1 MNRNINYDENKNL
14 EDEDIGFDSPLY
26 DINLYDKHYLIT
38 VGKERK
44 LVAKKNHYYFP
55 VYLVNEKM
63 VYRQIG
69 AFEFE
74 SVEKTQENRSK
85 TFLDKEGDLDL
96 NRLGDLILYSFANY
110 DFFKSLD
117 IQVNVSKVNDIETAY
132 QMKSKKRNLADLE
145 KSSDSDS
152 DDESPLEI
160 HSKDIKKTKEME
172 KSDTVLK
179 DGIFTKE
186 LSMKLPANLL
196 EETKIESKKNKKEFK
211 DSSKAEWI
219 EKFMKN
225 NNYDIVETADNGDC
239 LFDTV
244 RLAYQQ
250 IGYKTS
256 IEKLRAVVANE
267 ADEAIF
273 EQYRNI
279 YLSAV
284 SQKDNIPRDMKMLK
298 KTNLEL
304 KKRME
309 NAGTREEKVQIKKDA
324 EEVAKKYKF
333 LKEDQESTDELLK
346 EFVFMEGIDDLEKLR
361 ALIKTSTY
369 WADTW
374 AITVLENKLNVKIL
388 LLSEQS
394 YDTGDL
400 NSVLQCGQ
408 ENDEV
413 DPDTEIS
420 PPFYIM
426 TTYSGNHY
434 RLVSYKQKYIFKFS
448 EIPYD
453 VKIMVVIKCMEK
465 NAGPYYRIREFRKF
479 KADIGISTST
489 SGNDREESSGN
500 DGEEDQETRLS
511 YDPNVV
517 FMYYNKSS
525 GVPKAGKGSNEKISE
540 TETADYAELNA
551 KKHKDWRKMLDDAWH
566 TEFSLDGMKW
576 KTVEHYYQGAKF
588 KSKNRKFYELFSI
601 DSGNEIGQDVEF
613 ARVAGSA
620 SGKKK
625 SVVLRPATIKID
637 PDFYG
642 SRNNEEREKA
652 LYAKFSQNQDL
663 KEKLLLT
670 KNAKL
675 THFIPKDEPEVDR
688 LLMKVRKAIQNE
700 KR

>member
-44 LVAKKNHYYFP
+44 LVSKKNCYYFP
-55 VYLVNEKM
+55 VYIVNDKV

-74 SVEKTQENRSK
+74 SVEKTSENRKK

-96 NRLGDLILYSFANY
+96 NRLGEMVLYSFANY

-117 IQVNVSKVNDIETAY
+117 IHVNSSKINDIEMAW
-132 QMKSKKRNLADLE
+132 QMKSKKRTLNE
-145 KSSDSDS
+145 MENSSDSDS
-152 DDESPLEI
+152 DEENPLEI
-160 HSKDIKKTKEME
+160 HWKDIKKTKEIE
-172 KSDTVLK
+172 KSDTILK
-179 DGIFTKE
+179 DGIFIKDPAI
-186 LSMKLPANLL
+186 KLPSNLL
-196 EETKIESKKNKKEFK
+196 EETKTDSKKNKKVFK

-225 NNYDIVETADNGDC
+225 NNFDIVETDDNGDC
-239 LFDTV
+239 FFDTI
-244 RLAYQQ
+244 RLAYLQ
-250 IGYKTS
+250 IGYKTT
-256 IEKLRAVVANE
+256 IEKLRAIVANE
-267 ADEAIF
+267 ADETIF

-284 SQKDNIPRDMKMLK
+284 AQKENIPRDMKMLK
-298 KTNLEL
+298 KTNFEL

-309 NAGTREEKVQIKKDA
+309 NAVTREEKVQIKKDA
-324 EEVAKKYKF
+324 EEVAKKYTF

-346 EFVFMEGIDDLEKLR
+346 EFDFMKGIDDLEKLR
-361 ALIKTSTY
+361 ALIKTPSY

-374 AITVLENKLNVKIL
+374 AITVIENKLNVKVL

-394 YDTGDL
+394 YKNGDL

-408 ENDEV
+408 ENDDI
-413 DPDTEIS
+413 DPDAEIS

-434 RLVSYKQKYIFKFS
+434 RLISYKQKYIFKFS

-479 KADIGISTST
+479 KADIGVSSGSTSMK
-489 SGNDREESSGN
+489 ES
-500 DGEEDQETRLS
+500 DEDHDTRS
-511 YDPNVV
+511 TYDSNIV

-525 GVPKAGKGSNEKISE
+525 GAPKAGKGSNEKISE
-540 TETADYAELNA
+540 STAADYSELNA
-551 KKHKDWRKMLDDAWH
+551 KKHKDWRKKLDDNWS

-576 KTVEHYYQGAKF
+576 KSVEHYYQGAKF

-601 DSGNEIGQDVEF
+601 DSGNEIGEDVEL
-613 ARVAGSA
+613 AIVAGSA

-625 SVVLRPATIKID
+625 SVILRPANIKID

-663 KEKLLLT
+663 KEILLLT

-675 THFIPKDEPEVDR
+675 THFIPKDEPEVDN
-688 LLMKVRKAIQNE
+688 LLMKVRKTIQNE
-700 KR
+700 RR